1 MGKDAQRPSPSAF
14 PERGDMSGIG
24 DVTMAAIEYTLGG
37 LAQRAEVRSNNVAN
51 SNTPGFQA
59 STVSFESAL
68 ESALSGGDVAR
79 ASTPQVV
86 SAGGSPDAQ
95 GNTVQIE
102 NEMVEGMKDNLAYE
116 AMINSYNAKLG
127 IIRTAIGGGA

>member
-1 MGKDAQRPSPSAF
+1 
-14 PERGDMSGIG
+14 MSGIG

-37 LAQRAEVRSNNVAN
+37 LAQRADVRANNMAN

-68 ESALSGGDVAR
+68 ESALSRGDVTEA
-79 ASTPQVV
+79 AAPQVV
-86 SAGGSPDAQ
+86 GAPGTPDAQ

-116 AMINSYNAKLG
+116 AMISSYNAKLG
-127 IIRTAIGGGA
+127 IIRTAIGGQV